1 MKNQQARKM
10 IRIFL
15 LPLLLTTGSL
25 ALRGQRIISTAEM
38 KRLMVAPSQGRPVPC
53 STWQGSIGNELF
65 SKALHPSMIGDP
77 TSNKRCKIIDAR
89 NCPTCSCAY
98 YVRYSEDG
106 GLSWK
111 GLAGG
116 AGSPGCPKN
125 GGTSSIQAIQAI
137 LDLLQTQHIEQGRC
151 GCTRETCRWTNW
163 IDQNVSGN
171 GDYEIAPNLRNQCNV
186 EKYEVTRAGGG
197 PVYTSV
203 ASIHLNRVS
212 YNPAGPR
219 VSCVNSDQPRCK
231 ENSPD
236 WERGIWNEDGYC
248 CRDWKARFC
257 CN

>member
-1 MKNQQARKM
+1 M

-25 ALRGQRIISTAEM
+25 ALRGQRISTAEM
-38 KRLMVAPSQGRPVPC
+38 KRLMVAPSQGSPVPC
-53 STWQGSIGNELF
+53 STWQELTGNELF

-125 GGTSSIQAIQAI
+125 GGTSSIQAIQAQA
-137 LDLLQTQHIEQGRC
+137 LDWLQAQHIEQGRC
-151 GCTRETCRWTNW
+151 GCTSETCRWTNW
-163 IDQNVSGN
+163 IDQNDESGI
-171 GDYEIAPNLRNQCNV
+171 GDYEIDPDLSDQCNV
-186 EKYEVTRAGGG
+186 EKYEVTRVVGG

-219 VSCVNSDQPRCK
+219 VYCVNSEQAGCK

-236 WERGIWNEDGYC
+236 WQRGIWNEDGYC

>member
-1 MKNQQARKM
+1 M

-53 STWQGSIGNELF
+53 STWQRSSRGSLF
-65 SKALHPSMIGDP
+65 SYALHPSMIGDP

-151 GCTRETCRWTNW
+151 GCTSDTCRWTNW
-163 IDQNVSGN
+163 IDQNDGSGN
-171 GDYEIAPNLRNQCNV
+171 GDYEIDPDLSDQCNV
-186 EKYEVTRAGGG
+186 EKYEVTRVGGG

-257 CN
+257 CTYYYS

>member
-1 MKNQQARKM
+1 M

-25 ALRGQRIISTAEM
+25 ALREQRIISTAEM

-53 STWQGSIGNELF
+53 RTWQRSSGKELF

-125 GGTSSIQAIQAI
+125 GGTSSIQAIPAI
-137 LDLLQTQHIEQGRC
+137 LDLLQRQHIDQGRC

-163 IDQNVSGN
+163 IDQNDES
-171 GDYEIAPNLRNQCNV
+171 DYEINLRNQCNV
-186 EKYEVTRAGGG
+186 EKYEVTRVVGG

-257 CN
+257 CTYYYS